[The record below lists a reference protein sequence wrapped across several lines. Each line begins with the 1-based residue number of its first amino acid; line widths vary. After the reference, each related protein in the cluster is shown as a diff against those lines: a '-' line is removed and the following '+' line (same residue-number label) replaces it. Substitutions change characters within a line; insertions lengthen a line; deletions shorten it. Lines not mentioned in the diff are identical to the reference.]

1 MIYIIISHYM
11 ILYIYIIYIIS
22 WDEKIVSFPFGNQA
36 TKYAS

>member
-1 MIYIIISHYM
+1 MIYNYITLYDI
-11 ILYIYIIYIIS
+11 YIY